1 MFFGFYFENYNFY
14 VAIFA
19 TCVKFELL
27 WNHDVI
33 IFFIFNRSR
42 FLDSYKFLKPSN
54 KLEIIL
60 DDKSYFCTIYY
71 VENEKLTVFFEN
83 QTELPEK
90 EIEINIYSD
99 DGIYNATSRIL
110 SSNYLNETTFYM
122 LSFPSNIKHS
132 QRREFLRAD
141 IVTDFSLLT
150 ILGDEVTA
158 KINAKTKNICAKGLA
173 FVADKQLGAYTDLY
187 VELYLDGKVIKTK
200 AELVYSNPI
209 RVDYTFK
216 FLTALTFT
224 DISKE
229 EMNYITLQCM
239 KFKS

>member
-1 MFFGFYFENYNFY
+1 M
-14 VAIFA
+14 
-19 TCVKFELL
+19 
-27 WNHDVI
+27 
-33 IFFIFNRSR
+33 
-42 FLDSYKFLKPSN
+42 DSYKFLKPSN

-60 DDKSYFCTIYY
+60 DGKSYFCTIYY
-71 VENEKLTVFFEN
+71 IENEKLTVFFDN

-90 EIEINIYSD
+90 EIEINIYSE

-132 QRREFLRAD
+132 QRREYLRAK
-141 IVTDFSLLT
+141 IHTDFTLT
-150 ILGDEVTA
+150 IEFDGTEID
-158 KINAKTKNICAKGLA
+158 KIIAQTQNICAKGLA
-173 FVADKQLGAYTDLY
+173 FIADKQMGAYTNLK
-187 VELYLDGKVIKTK
+187 VELYLEGKTITTN

-209 RVDYTFK
+209 RVNHTFK

-229 EMNYITLQCM
+229 EMNFITLQCM
-239 KFKS
+239 KFKG

>member
-1 MFFGFYFENYNFY
+1 MEFDLDKYN
-14 VAIFA
+14 
-19 TCVKFELL
+19 
-27 WNHDVI
+27 
-33 IFFIFNRSR
+33 
-42 FLDSYKFLKPSN
+42 FLKPSN

-60 DDKSYFCTIYY
+60 DGKSYFCTIYY
-71 VENEKLTVFFEN
+71 VENDKLTVFFDR

-90 EIEINIYSD
+90 EIEINIYAE

-141 IVTDFSLLT
+141 IETDFVITLSFDGTQVDT
-150 ILGDEVTA
+150 IRS
-158 KINAKTKNICAKGLA
+158 ITKNICAKGIA
-173 FVADKQLGAYTDLY
+173 FIADKQMSAYTDME
-187 VELYLDGKVIKTK
+187 VELYLDGHVIRSH

-209 RVDYTFK
+209 RIEHSFK
-216 FLTALTFT
+216 FLTAVTFT

-229 EMNYITLQCM
+229 EMNFITLQCM
-239 KFKS
+239 KFKG

>member
-1 MFFGFYFENYNFY
+1 MN
-14 VAIFA
+14 
-19 TCVKFELL
+19 
-27 WNHDVI
+27 
-33 IFFIFNRSR
+33 
-42 FLDSYKFLKPSN
+42 SYKFLKPSN

-60 DDKSYFCTIYY
+60 DGKSYFCTIYY
-71 VENEKLTVFFEN
+71 VENEKLTVFFDH

-90 EIEINIYSD
+90 EIEINIYSE

-132 QRREFLRAD
+132 QRREYLRAD
-141 IVTDFSLLT
+141 IHTDFALT
-150 ILGDEVTA
+150 LEFDGTEID
-158 KINAKTKNICAKGLA
+158 KIIAQTQNICAKGLA
-173 FVADKQLGAYTDLY
+173 FISDKQMGAYTKLE
-187 VELYLDGKVIKTK
+187 VELYLEGKAIKTT

-209 RVDYTFK
+209 RVNNTFK

-229 EMNYITLQCM
+229 EMNFITLQCM
-239 KFKS
+239 KFKG

>member
-1 MFFGFYFENYNFY
+1 M
-14 VAIFA
+14 
-19 TCVKFELL
+19 
-27 WNHDVI
+27 
-33 IFFIFNRSR
+33 
-42 FLDSYKFLKPSN
+42 DSYKFLKPSN

-71 VENEKLTVFFEN
+71 VENEKLTVFFDKE
-83 QTELPEK
+83 TDLPEK
-90 EIEINIYSD
+90 EIEINIYSE

-110 SSNYLNETTFYM
+110 SRNYLNETTFYM

-132 QRREFLRAD
+132 QRREYLRAD
-141 IVTDFSLLT
+141 IVTDFSLSLNF
-150 ILGDEVTA
+150 DNSEFD
-158 KINAKTKNICAKGLA
+158 KIISKTKNICAKGLA
-173 FVADKQLGAYTDLY
+173 FISDKQMGAYTNMV
-187 VELYLDGKVIKTK
+187 VELYLEGTVIKTH

-209 RVDYTFK
+209 RINNSFK

-229 EMNYITLQCM
+229 EMNFITLQCM